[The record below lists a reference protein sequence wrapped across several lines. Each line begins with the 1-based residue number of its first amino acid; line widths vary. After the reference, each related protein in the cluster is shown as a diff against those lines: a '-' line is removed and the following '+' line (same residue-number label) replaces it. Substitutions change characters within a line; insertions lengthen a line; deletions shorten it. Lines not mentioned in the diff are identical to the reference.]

1 MKVDFG
7 WGRAVYGGPAKGHV
21 ASFHIAT
28 KNKKGEDGIVVTL
41 CLPKVAMERFVKELD
56 QLLKDQPLSAL

>member
-1 MKVDFG
+1 M
-7 WGRAVYGGPAKGHV
+7 YGGPAKGHV

-28 KNKKGEDGIVVTL
+28 KNKKGEEGIVVTL